1 MRFIMK
7 AVAVVVAAV
16 ALPAGL
22 GAQQVARGSPV
33 CRASMDG
40 GQLTTVVQF
49 EDGYTVEGPW
59 QVLQNR
65 AASLDDGARGIQ
77 VGARLDRIVEV
88 DPSTGERQATP
99 FPNPVDVTFEGH
111 TQDELVSRAAQ
122 IWCASVMKAR
132 AEGPQKSSGF
142 RHSAPVVRATL

>member
-1 MRFIMK
+1 MRFMMK
-7 AVAVVVAAV
+7 AVVAGAL
-16 ALPAGL
+16 ALPVGA
-22 GAQQVARGSPV
+22 GAQQLAARSPV

-59 QVLQNR
+59 QVLQNH
-65 AASLDDGARGIQ
+65 AAALDDGVKGIQ

-88 DPSTGERQATP
+88 NPSTGERQSTP

-132 AEGPQKSSGF
+132 AEAPDKTTGP
-142 RHSAPVVRATL
+142 RHSTPLVRATL

>member
-1 MRFIMK
+1 MRFMMK
-7 AVAVVVAAV
+7 AVVAV
-16 ALPAGL
+16 ALVLPAGA
-22 GAQQVARGSPV
+22 GAQQVAQRVPV

-65 AASLDDGARGIQ
+65 AAALDDGANGIQ

-88 DPSTGERQATP
+88 NPATGERQATP

-111 TQDELVSRAAQ
+111 TQNELVSRAAQ

-132 AEGPQKSSGF
+132 AEAPQKATGA
-142 RHSAPVVRATL
+142 RHSLPAVRAT

>member
-1 MRFIMK
+1 MRFMMT
-7 AVAVVVAAV
+7 AVVAAAL
-16 ALPAGL
+16 ALPVGA
-22 GAQQVARGSPV
+22 GAQLAAARAPV
-33 CRASMDG
+33 CRATMDG

-65 AASLDDGARGIQ
+65 AASLDDGAKGIQ

-88 DPSTGERQATP
+88 DPATGERQATP

-111 TQDELVSRAAQ
+111 TQDELITRAAQ

-132 AEGPQKSSGF
+132 AEAPQKATGP
-142 RHSAPVVRATL
+142 RHSAATFRAT

>member
-1 MRFIMK
+1 MRFMMK
-7 AVAVVVAAV
+7 AVVAV
-16 ALPAGL
+16 ALVLPVEV
-22 GAQQVARGSPV
+22 GAQQLAEPSPV

-59 QVLQNR
+59 QVLQNH
-65 AASLDDGARGIQ
+65 AAALDDGAKGIQ

-88 DPSTGERQATP
+88 NPSTGERQATP

-132 AEGPQKSSGF
+132 AEGPDKTTGPRRST
-142 RHSAPVVRATL
+142 PLVRATL

>member
-1 MRFIMK
+1 MRLMMK
-7 AVAVVVAAV
+7 AVVAV
-16 ALPAGL
+16 ALALPVRV
-22 GAQQVARGSPV
+22 GAQQVAQRSPV

-65 AASLDDGARGIQ
+65 TAALNDGGRGTQI
-77 VGARLDRIVEV
+77 GARLDRIVEV
-88 DPSTGERQATP
+88 DPTTGQRQATP

-111 TQDELVSRAAQ
+111 TQGELMSRAAQ

-132 AEGPQKSSGF
+132 AESPQKSTGVQRTAST
-142 RHSAPVVRATL
+142 VQATL